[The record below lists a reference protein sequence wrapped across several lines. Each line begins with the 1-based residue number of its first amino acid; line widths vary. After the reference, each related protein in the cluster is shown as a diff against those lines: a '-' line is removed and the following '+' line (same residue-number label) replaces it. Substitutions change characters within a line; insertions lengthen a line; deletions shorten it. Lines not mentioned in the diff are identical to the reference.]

1 MVVRWFAFRRRLF
14 RAGLCL
20 AFVLSALSLTSRAAN
35 PPDYN
40 THVAPIFKQYCLG
53 CHNGKDAEGGL
64 VLESYQSLL
73 KGGEEGAV
81 LLAGKSDLSRLVLML
96 EGKAEPV
103 MPPEENERPKPAEI
117 AVIKAWI
124 DAGAKSPGGR
134 PPDPTLLVTPKV
146 PLLAPARQVLNAA
159 AISPDGKLAA
169 LAGYG
174 QVRLIDT
181 AGRATVRTLTG
192 HRGGVTDVAFS
203 SDGKQ
208 LVTAAGEP
216 GVFGEIKLW
225 NTADGALSRTIVGQR
240 DSLYAAALSPDGK
253 LIASGGYDQEIKLW
267 DAADGKELRTIS
279 GHNGAVFDLAF
290 SPNGKLLASAS
301 ADRTVKLWEVASGQ
315 RLDTFGQPLKEQ
327 YAVAFSP
334 DGRRIAAGGVDN
346 RIRVWTL
353 SESAKEGANPLAIT
367 RFAHEGAIIEL
378 AWSRDG
384 KTLVSS
390 AEDRTVR
397 VWDAEQVV
405 ERLSL
410 APQPDWPAALA
421 LAADN
426 KTLLVGRLDGSF
438 AFYDAANGQ
447 VIPPPKPELTALWP
461 RGLRRGETTR
471 VKLSGKNLLAAR
483 GVEFNNAKLQ
493 GKVLPADSEHPNEAW
508 IEISPAADLPRGAY
522 QVAVVTDGGKSGTL
536 RIELDDLPQL
546 SETEPNASAKQATV
560 PLPAAVWGALAAR
573 GDVDHFAF
581 EAKVGQTI
589 VCELSAKRLGSAL
602 NGVLTLLDPA
612 GQVVAGNND
621 FDGPDPLIGYRIGA
635 DGRYTL
641 RVTDLAF
648 SGSDQHFYRLTIGQL
663 PYVTAC
669 YPAGVP
675 ANQEVEIELAGYNLP
690 PGTRVKMP
698 ASAPGEH
705 AVPLDMN
712 RFRTVHPLQVLA
724 GGGGESLEAEPNDA
738 AEQATPIAAPGS
750 VNGRL
755 AAAGDVDLFR
765 FEAKAGQTW
774 IIETEG
780 ERRGSPIDTRL
791 EVLDA
796 QGAPVLRLLLQAVRD
811 SYLEFRGINSSSGG
825 LRPKNWEEMELNE
838 YMYVQGEVCRVFRMP
853 QGPDSELL
861 LYQFGGQRRNYFDT
875 SPTSH
880 ALGDSCYT
888 VEPHAPHDK
897 IVPNGLPVFPIYF
910 ANDDEMERKLG
921 RDSRITF
928 TAPADGVYLA
938 RVSDVRGFGG
948 DRFVYRLVARQP
960 KPDFDVRLTD
970 PNPTV
975 ARGSGQRLTFFVD
988 RHDGFD
994 DDISIDVAGLP
1005 PGFSVSTP
1013 LMIQAGHR
1021 DARAVL
1027 NAAADAAP
1035 PSAEV
1040 WRQVKIT
1047 AQAAI
1052 AGQTVRKEVGGLG
1065 QVKLAD
1071 KPNLL
1076 VRLEPAELTITPGTT
1091 ITATLKVERNGFN
1104 DRVQFDVENLPHGV
1118 IVDNIGLNGVLIP
1131 EGQSERQ
1138 VFLSCA
1144 RWVPDIDRMFYA
1156 RAGVG
1161 GQASL
1166 PVTLRVRRGG
1176 PVAKQSG
1183 PPALESAANSA
1194 SRTE

>member
-1 MVVRWFAFRRRLF
+1 MCNRPVFTGILTAVPIL
-14 RAGLCL
+14 
-20 AFVLSALSLTSRAAN
+20 LSLTRPAFAAD
-35 PPDYN
+35 PPDFN
-40 THVAPIFKQYCLG
+40 THIAPIFKQYCLG
-53 CHNGKDAEGGL
+53 CHNAKDAEGGL

-81 LLAGKSDLSRLVLML
+81 LLAGKSDSSRLVLML

-103 MPPEENERPKPAEI
+103 MPPGENERPKPEEI
-117 AVIKAWI
+117 ARIKAWI
-124 DAGAKSPGGR
+124 DAGAKSPGGQ

-181 AGRATVRTLTG
+181 AGRATVRDLTG
-192 HRGGVTDVAFS
+192 HHGSVTDVAFS

-216 GVFGEIKLW
+216 GLFGEVKLW
-225 NTADGALSRTIVGQR
+225 NTADGALLRTIVGQR

-267 DAADGKELRTIS
+267 DAADGKELRTIT

-301 ADRTVKLWEVASGQ
+301 ADRTVKLWDVASGQ

-353 SESAKEGANPLAIT
+353 SDGAKEGTNPLAIT

-378 AWSRDG
+378 VWSRDG

-397 VWDAEQVV
+397 LWDAEQVV

-410 APQPDWPAALA
+410 AAQSDWPAALA

-438 AFYDAANGQ
+438 AFYDPANGKI
-447 VIPPPKPELTALWP
+447 IPPPKPELTALWP

-471 VKLSGKNLLAAR
+471 VKLNGKNLLAAR

-493 GKVLPADSEHPNEAW
+493 GKVLPADSERPSEAW
-508 IEISPAADLPRGAY
+508 IEITSAADLPRGTY
-522 QVAVVTDGGKSGTL
+522 QVAIVTAGGKSDTL
-536 RIELDDLPQL
+536 PIEIDDLPQL
-546 SETEPNASAKQATV
+546 SETEPNAAAKQASMV

-581 EAKVGQTI
+581 EAKAGQTI

-648 SGSDQHFYRLTIGQL
+648 NGSDKHFYRLSIGQL

-690 PGTRVKMP
+690 PGTRVKVP
-698 ASAPGEH
+698 ASGPGER
-705 AVPLDMN
+705 AVPVDMN
-712 RFRTVHPLQVLA
+712 QFRMVHPLKVLVA
-724 GGGGESLEAEPNDA
+724 AGGESLEAEPNDA

-750 VNGRL
+750 ANGRL

-765 FEAKAGQTW
+765 FEAQAGQTW

-796 QGAPVLRLLLQAVRD
+796 QGAPLLRLLLQAVRD
-811 SYLEFRGINSSSGG
+811 SYLEFRGIDSNSQG

-838 YMYVQGEVCRVFRMP
+838 YMYVQGEVCRIFRMP
-853 QGPDSELL
+853 RGPDSELGF
-861 LYQFGGQRRNYFDT
+861 YENGGRRRNYFDT

-888 VEPHAPHDK
+888 VEPHAPNDK
-897 IVPNGLPVFPIYF
+897 IMPNGLPVFPIYY

-928 TAPADGVYLA
+928 TAPADGAYLA

-948 DRFVYRLVARQP
+948 DRFVYRLLVRRP

-975 ARGSGQRLTFFVD
+975 ARGSGQRLTFFAD

-994 DDISIDVAGLP
+994 DDISIDITGLP
-1005 PGFSVSTP
+1005 PGFSASTP
-1013 LMIQAGHR
+1013 LVIQAGHR

-1027 NAAADAAP
+1027 NAATDAAQP
-1035 PSAEV
+1035 PAEI
-1040 WRQVKIT
+1040 WQHVKIT

-1052 AGQTVRKEVGGLG
+1052 AGQTVSKEVGGLG

-1091 ITATLKVERNGFN
+1091 ITTTLKVERNGFN

-1138 VFLSCA
+1138 IFLSCA

-1156 RAGVG
+1156 RAAAG

-1176 PVAKQSG
+1176 
-1183 PPALESAANSA
+1183 
-1194 SRTE
+1194 R